1 MKFLPGHTYH
11 VFNQGNNQETT
22 FREEADYSIFLTLIQ
37 RNIFPY
43 CEILAWCLMPNHFH
57 LMIHAT
63 DKGCETM
70 KQGGLNIE
78 VLTNGIRKLLSGYA
92 RIYNIKYDR
101 TGSLFRQK
109 TKCKRLTEP
118 DLSIPSSSS
127 GHYVYNCFNYIHCNP
142 VKAGLVKHP
151 AQWEYS
157 SYPDYAKSRSG
168 SLCNQVLAAQICG
181 FSKLDFG

>member
-22 FREEADYSIFLTLIQ
+22 FREETDYFIFLTLVR

-57 LMIHAT
+57 LMIYTT
-63 DKGCETM
+63 DKSCETI

-92 RIYNIKYDR
+92 RIYNSKYDR

-109 TKCKRLTEP
+109 TKCKILMEP
-118 DLSIPSSSS
+118 DLSMSKYSP
-127 GHYVYNCFNYIHCNP
+127 GDYVYACFNYIHCNP
-142 VKAGLVKHP
+142 VEAGLVTHP

-157 SYPDYAKSRSG
+157 SYPDYAKARNG
-168 SLCNQVLAAQICG
+168 SLCNRVLAAQICG
-181 FSKLDFG
+181 FSDLDCR